1 MLVSLIICLI
11 IFRLNRVQDIFQSK
25 WEKVISKFSASKN
38 DTCKGTEKKDVTKKK
53 QKHSKKTSNSEDKS
67 EKEVKRKD
75 YSSWS
80 KKETLKRGNSTSN
93 SGERKKRSCSFRNSI
108 FTHFLCCC
116 MCPFHWIGKRLNA
129 NDLNTKIAA
138 FLMFKWMFIKWLL
151 IKLVQSCALKVR

>member
-1 MLVSLIICLI
+1 M
-11 IFRLNRVQDIFQSK
+11 QDIFQSK

-67 EKEVKRKD
+67 EKEVKRKN

-93 SGERKKRSCSFRNSI
+93 SGEKKKKDLAVLEIQSSLI
-108 FTHFLCCC
+108 FYVVACVLA
-116 MCPFHWIGKRLNA
+116 K
-129 NDLNTKIAA
+129 D
-138 FLMFKWMFIKWLL
+138 
-151 IKLVQSCALKVR
+151 